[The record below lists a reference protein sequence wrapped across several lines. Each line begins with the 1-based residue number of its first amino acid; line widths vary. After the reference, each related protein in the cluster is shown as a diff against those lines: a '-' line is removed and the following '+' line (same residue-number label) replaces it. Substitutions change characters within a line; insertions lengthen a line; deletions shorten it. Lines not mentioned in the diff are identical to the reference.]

1 MDQIKRRRKL
11 SNKQEQKA
19 TKELGLKMSPASG
32 ATMFGGGD
40 GRLAGKIRLEC
51 KFTEA
56 DSYTLKLEDLLKL
69 RKQAIKGGL
78 ERPIFQ
84 IEFKGKFKAK
94 YAVVEDYTLEEMSL
108 ETWKETDKKQM
119 ILSAEELYSSLAP
132 KRIIFGKLQAIGEGF
147 NRHVFVIY
155 EWNDFLKREGFND
168 RN

>member
-1 MDQIKRRRKL
+1 
-11 SNKQEQKA
+11 
-19 TKELGLKMSPASG
+19 MSPASG

-51 KFTEA
+51 KFTES
-56 DSYTLKLEDLLKL
+56 DFYILKLEDLLKL

-84 IEFKGKFKAK
+84 IEFKGNFKAK
-94 YAVVEDYTLEEMSL
+94 YAVVEDHTLEEMNL
-108 ETWKETDKKQM
+108 DTWKSTDKKQ
-119 ILSAEELYSSLAP
+119 ITLAAQELYTSLEP
-132 KRIIFGKLQAIGEGF
+132 KKISFGKLQAIGEEF

-155 EWNDFLKREGFND
+155 EWNDFLRREGFND